1 MKFNLVTL
9 QSNLGE
15 QYTKGLISCVFQP
28 YAVFRVN
35 ELMFFWSVCKPEQL
49 HAPGDMK
56 IFGRFNDWLNV
67 YDVNFTKFSKFS
79 PDSLVLDDD
88 AITSFLYSFVRTSD
102 MPYITDSIEIF
113 LREYRPDL
121 LNP

>member
-15 QYTKGLISCVFQP
+15 QYTKGLISCIFQP
-28 YAVFRVN
+28 YAVCRVN

-56 IFGRFNDWLNV
+56 IFGYFNDWLNWQ
-67 YDVNFTKFSKFS
+67 DNKRM
-79 PDSLVLDDD
+79 VLEPD
-88 AITSFLYSFVRTSD
+88 AITSFMYSFVRTSD
-102 MPYITDSIEIF
+102 MPYITDNIEIF